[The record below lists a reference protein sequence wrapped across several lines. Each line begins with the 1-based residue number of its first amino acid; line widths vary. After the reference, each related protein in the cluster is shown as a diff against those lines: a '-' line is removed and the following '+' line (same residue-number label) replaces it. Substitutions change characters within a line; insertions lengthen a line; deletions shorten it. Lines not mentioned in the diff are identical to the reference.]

1 MALRHA
7 RRSRSASAPSQSRW
21 PVSGQQRVG
30 AAVAGLAP
38 RVPLSSLASVL
49 PLVRALTF
57 DEIWRIVTHGKA
69 MPFQEPSAAR
79 WRYFVVPGQ
88 DGPLA
93 VIAAHPG
100 SLLDGDLALREIFP
114 WKADL
119 VVGVGT
125 EYQVLGLHFRDRNA
139 DGEVR
144 GRRIELDLVT
154 FRQRTG
160 QHAAFGAVI
169 NGLVPLRKG
178 KLHSVIRARIRPEA
192 LKPAKLEGGV
202 RRLGRQAGRMRDP
215 ACLIVRGT
223 LGGVVRARHRRGD
236 AG

>member
-88 DGPLA
+88 DGP
-93 VIAAHPG
+93 
-100 SLLDGDLALREIFP
+100 
-114 WKADL
+114 
-119 VVGVGT
+119 
-125 EYQVLGLHFRDRNA
+125 
-139 DGEVR
+139 
-144 GRRIELDLVT
+144 RIELDLVT

-192 LKPAKLEGGV
+192 
-202 RRLGRQAGRMRDP
+202 
-215 ACLIVRGT
+215 
-223 LGGVVRARHRRGD
+223 
-236 AG
+236 